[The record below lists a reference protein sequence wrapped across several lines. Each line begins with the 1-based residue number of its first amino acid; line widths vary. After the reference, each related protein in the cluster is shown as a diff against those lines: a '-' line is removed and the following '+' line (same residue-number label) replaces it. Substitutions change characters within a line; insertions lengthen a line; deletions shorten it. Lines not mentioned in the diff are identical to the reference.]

1 MIEVTKNG
9 LKDWLKSRTVGL
21 CMVFNRILNFHVVR
35 STRPCQYTPA
45 CFIGKK
51 EYRNLRDPGHVR
63 RAPDYPDPRYYL
75 NFTQKYFFRHASL
88 RHLRV
93 EQVHFFLGCPP
104 RVFLPSNWKKT
115 WLASTTAT
123 ASRLARRSRERWRT
137 RWTVMSRRRS
147 I

>member
-45 CFIGKK
+45 CFIGRR
-51 EYRNLRDPGHVR
+51 EYRNLRDPGHVQR
-63 RAPDYPDPRYYL
+63 VPDYPDPKYYL
-75 NFTQKYFFRHASL
+75 NYTQKYFFRNPAL

-93 EQVHFFLGCPP
+93 EQVSVFGFGP
-104 RVFLPSNWKKT
+104 RAHALSVNPKQ
-115 WLASTTAT
+115 
-123 ASRLARRSRERWRT
+123 
-137 RWTVMSRRRS
+137 
-147 I
+147 